1 MITSILA
8 LLGGAFG
15 GLLRLAPEV
24 LKLWNAK
31 QDNAHE
37 LEMTKLQM
45 QIDQARSAQA
55 IDAVHAQGEVA
66 ANTGEMAAY
75 VEAIK
80 GQSVMSGVKWIDA
93 VNQSVRPFLT
103 YWWMLLFTAFKI
115 DQLMRVGLTW
125 GDNDWL
131 VLSAILSFWFV
142 DRAIRINNGQVNGN
156 VPNDPKSDRS
166 AL

>member
-8 LLGGAFG
+8 LLGGGLG
-15 GLLRLAPEV
+15 GLLRLLPEV
-24 LKLWNAK
+24 MKIWNAK

-37 LEMTKLQM
+37 LEMTKLQL
-45 QIDQARSAQA
+45 QIDQSRSVQQ
-55 IDAVHAQGEVA
+55 IDLVHAQGEVA

-80 GQSVMSGVKWIDA
+80 AQGVMSGVKWIDGMS
-93 VNQSVRPFLT
+93 QSVRPFLT

-115 DQLMRVGLTW
+115 DQLVKTGLSW

-131 VLSAILSFWFV
+131 VLSSIISFWFV
-142 DRAIRINNGQVNGN
+142 DRAIRLSGQAS
-156 VPNDPKSDRS
+156 K
-166 AL
+166 